1 MHIPVA
7 DRPLSEPEV
16 RAVRERL
23 VSMHA
28 HLDEQMDRATTA
40 LDLLRTTSD
49 VADPDV
55 QPPLMSALRL
65 LDGAEREASD
75 VIDALTRLADGRY
88 GRCDDC
94 GAQIPVEVLL
104 DRPLTRTCPR

>member
-7 DRPLSEPEV
+7 DRPLSEQEV

-28 HLDEQMDRATTA
+28 HLDEQMGRATAA

-75 VIDALTRLADGRY
+75 VFDALTRLADGRY